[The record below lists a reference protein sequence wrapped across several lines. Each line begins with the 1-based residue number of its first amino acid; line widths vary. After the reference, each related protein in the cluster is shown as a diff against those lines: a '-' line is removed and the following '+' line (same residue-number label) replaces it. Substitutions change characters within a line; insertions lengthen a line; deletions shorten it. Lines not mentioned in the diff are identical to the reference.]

1 MHRRGNKSKKARHL
15 LSLPTISVP
24 NVKLRPAQPKSSSS
38 KRKETEEKLWA
49 EETQLGSEDTSYMDP
64 CPRPFL
70 GMVICATGIQ
80 DKARRRHQPAL
91 FKKAIELGAQ
101 TASAFTDRVTHLVA
115 KDHGGAKYNCA
126 LQLKIPILQ
135 PKWITECHEVWLR
148 GDDFDVQESLEKYRL
163 PVFSGIILSISGIT
177 DLERR
182 TQINRLLIQQK
193 GVYAKELTRP
203 VKVTHLLCSGDDE
216 TDKMKYAEKF
226 NQNKEANI
234 HLVWEEWFWDSLEFG
249 GRFDEE
255 TYQVRRPRPERKSI
269 TEPPASSSPATDPEP
284 TMSLPNNVDDEEEP
298 ASINRVPAVTVKVW
312 QSLLQ
317 HRGYEVSSEGR
328 LVRSPMKSQ
337 PTKQLLEDRPS
348 SPTGESI
355 ITKFRR
361 ANSFAPPKQG
371 SGETPFARSNSEPV
385 AGPSSIATTST
396 LFTGIKFCALGEAKS
411 ASVKD
416 AIERSGGSL
425 TSEEDD
431 ADYIL
436 VRLVSGSKF
445 FARRWIRNRER
456 SIARNAGLKG
466 LYLRR
471 DFVILK
477 IMYHSHLSESKC
489 LYLVLISFSGL
500 DESEAYF
507 TRRLVRA
514 LGMTLAPVFSRQATH
529 LLCPSATGAKYDKA
543 REWGVPVI
551 HMGWLAEAVRIG
563 SVPDVPVFLVASMS
577 TDKKGKGKADD
588 DSAMVDI
595 TNATKLGTEPPSQS
609 SARGQK
615 GLGSDLEPS
624 GFQQAL
630 EACPQSS
637 FRRPQDAPVISP
649 PKPSFGKPR
658 SGLLSSNIPGSVER
672 EQTPVFSI
680 PLPIIPSG
688 GGDSVPKPSSVH
700 TSPPNL
706 LGKRKS
712 EEGPVVEKRLRPRL
726 RSRPR
731 SRQESARDIAVEV
744 AALTDRV
751 AGFDEAFDELGG
763 EGLDSDVVGST
774 TKVGALESMRVMYE
788 DPGQRE
794 EKRKLLNLLSG
805 GNMQELGTTSK
816 GQTRA
821 SGRKRSRVAGV

>member
-1 MHRRGNKSKKARHL
+1 MGGGDPARKRGHEL
-15 LSLPTISVP
+15 YGPLSEAVFGNGHMCNRNPG
-24 NVKLRPAQPKSSSS
+24 Q
-38 KRKETEEKLWA
+38 
-49 EETQLGSEDTSYMDP
+49 
-64 CPRPFL
+64 
-70 GMVICATGIQ
+70 
-80 DKARRRHQPAL
+80 AL

-298 ASINRVPAVTVKVW
+298 ASINRIPAVTVKVW

-445 FARRWIRNRER
+445 FRSEMDPEQRKKYRTECWLER
-456 SIARNAGLKG
+456 SIFEERLCDPEDHVSFSPLGIEVPVPNAEK
-466 LYLRR
+466 
-471 DFVILK
+471 
-477 IMYHSHLSESKC
+477 
-489 LYLVLISFSGL
+489 VLISFSGL

-649 PKPSFGKPR
+649 PEPSFGKPR

>member
-1 MHRRGNKSKKARHL
+1 MHRRGNKSKK
-15 LSLPTISVP
+15 VP

-38 KRKETEEKLWA
+38 KRKQTEEKLWA
-49 EETQLGSEDTSYMDP
+49 KETQLESEDTSYTDP
-64 CPRPFL
+64 CPRPFW

-80 DKARRRHQPAL
+80 DKPAL

-135 PKWITECHEVWLR
+135 PEWITECYEVWLR
-148 GDDFDVQESLEKYRL
+148 GDDFDVQESLDKYRL
-163 PVFSGIILSISGIT
+163 PVFSGVIMSISGIT

-182 TQINRLLIQQK
+182 MQINRLLIQQK

-216 TDKMKYAEKF
+216 TDKMKYAKKF
-226 NQNKEANI
+226 NQSKEADI

-255 TYQVRRPRPERKSI
+255 MYQIRRPRPERKSI
-269 TEPPASSSPATDPEP
+269 TEPPASSSPVTDPEP
-284 TMSLPNNVDDEEEP
+284 TMSLPNNADEEEEP
-298 ASINRVPAVTVKVW
+298 ASINRVPAVTVQVW

-317 HRGYEVSSEGR
+317 HRGYEVSNRGR
-328 LVRSPMKSQ
+328 LVRSPTKSQ
-337 PTKQLLEDRPS
+337 PTKQLLEDQPP

-361 ANSFAPPKQG
+361 ANSFAPPKQDT
-371 SGETPFARSNSEPV
+371 GETPFARSHSEPV
-385 AGPSSIATTST
+385 AGPSSATATST
-396 LFTGIKFCALGEAKS
+396 LFAGIKFCALGEAKS

-416 AIERSGGSL
+416 AIERSGGCL

-445 FARRWIRNRER
+445 FRSEMDPEQRKKYRTECWLER
-456 SIARNAGLKG
+456 SIFEERLCDPEAHVSFSPLGIEVPLPDAEK
-466 LYLRR
+466 
-471 DFVILK
+471 
-477 IMYHSHLSESKC
+477 
-489 LYLVLISFSGL
+489 VLISFSGL

-514 LGMTLAPVFSRQATH
+514 LGMILAPVFSRQATH

-543 REWGVPVI
+543 REWGVPVV
-551 HMGWLAEAVRIG
+551 HMRWLAEAVSTG
-563 SVPDVPVFLVASMS
+563 CVPDVSAFLVTSVN
-577 TDKKGKGKADD
+577 TDKKGKGKAND

-595 TNATKLGTEPPSQS
+595 TNDKKLGTEPRSQS
-609 SARGQK
+609 SAK
-615 GLGSDLEPS
+615 GEKAPCSDLEPS
-624 GFQQAL
+624 GLQQAL
-630 EACPQSS
+630 EASPQSS
-637 FRRPQDAPVISP
+637 FRWPHDAPVISP
-649 PKPSFGKPR
+649 PEISFGSPR
-658 SGLLSSNIPGSVER
+658 SGLLSSDIPKPVER
-672 EQTPVFSI
+672 GKTPASNT
-680 PLPIIPSG
+680 PLPTTLSF
-688 GGDSVPKPSSVH
+688 GGDSVPEQLSVH
-700 TSPPNL
+700 ATPPNL

-712 EEGPVVEKRLRPRL
+712 EEAPVVEKRLRPRL
-726 RSRPR
+726 RSKPR
-731 SRQESARDIAVEV
+731 SRQESVRDIAAEV
-744 AALTDRV
+744 AALTDKV
-751 AGFDEAFDELGG
+751 AGFDETFDEFSG
-763 EGLDSDVVGST
+763 EGLENDVVGGT

-788 DPGQRE
+788 DPAQRE

-805 GNMQELGTTSK
+805 GNIQEQPGTTSE

-821 SGRKRSRVAGV
+821 SRRKSSKVAGF